1 MKKTQIVLVQLKDSS
16 SEKILYFL
24 NIIIEDYFCTCKS
37 GKKQAG
43 CCMHIA
49 AYIHY
54 LSFARYGQNIK
65 LPGEYLNSVLVD
77 MDKNQSPKKPTIVK
91 NIRIASN

>member
-1 MKKTQIVLVQLKDSS
+1 
-16 SEKILYFL
+16 
-24 NIIIEDYFCTCKS
+24 
-37 GKKQAG
+37 
-43 CCMHIA
+43 MHIA

-54 LSFARYGQNIK
+54 LSFARYSQNIK

-77 MDKNQSPKKPTIVK
+77 MDKNQTPKKPTIVK

>member
-1 MKKTQIVLVQLKDSS
+1 
-16 SEKILYFL
+16 
-24 NIIIEDYFCTCKS
+24 
-37 GKKQAG
+37 
-43 CCMHIA
+43 MHIA

-65 LPGEYLNSVLVD
+65 LSGEYLNSVLVD